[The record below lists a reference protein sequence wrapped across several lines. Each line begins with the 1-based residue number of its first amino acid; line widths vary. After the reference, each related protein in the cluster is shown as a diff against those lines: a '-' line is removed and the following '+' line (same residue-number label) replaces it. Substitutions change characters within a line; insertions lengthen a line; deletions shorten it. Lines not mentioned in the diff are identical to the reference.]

1 MDYVIL
7 GCFAVYLGLL
17 LAVSIYSAGKSST
30 MAEYILGGR
39 SLGKWSTALS
49 AQASDM
55 SGWLLMGLPGALYV
69 GGLCEAWIAIGLGI
83 GTYLNW
89 KFVAYRLRIFS
100 ESLDNALTM
109 PEFLSN
115 RFHDKKNV
123 LKTVTAVFITIFF
136 LIYTASAIVA
146 GAKLFSTIFG
156 ISYFTAL
163 FIGWLLILSYTFMGG
178 FLAVCWTD
186 SIQGAL
192 MFVAMLVVPIT
203 MFVMLGGNWAEIAP
217 LLESGGESYLK
228 LSGSTEGMD
237 WKSVLSNLAWGLGYF
252 GMPHIIVRFM
262 AIKDPQ
268 ELKYSR
274 WIGVTWVAITLG
286 MAIFIGIIG
295 RAFVAKFGLP
305 FTDADAES
313 IFLVAI
319 DYIFPSIIA
328 GFLLAAVLSATMSTA
343 ESQLLVSASSI
354 ANDLVK
360 PFNSKI
366 SEKTLML
373 ISRLSVV
380 GVALLALCIGI
391 DPNNSIM
398 DLVSDGWAGLGGAFS
413 AVMLFSLFWR
423 KTSFRGAVTGII
435 VGGSTVILWLIF
447 GANTGIYALLPGFIL
462 SALSIIIVSLI
473 WPDKESEALYDK
485 AISRL

>member
-1 MDYVIL
+1 MDWVIL
-7 GCFAVYLGLL
+7 GCFVVYLSILL
-17 LAVSIYSAGKSST
+17 GVSIYSAGKSTT

-69 GGLCEAWIAIGLGI
+69 GGLCEAWIAIGLGL

-156 ISYFTAL
+156 IPYFWAL

-203 MFVMLGGNWAEIAP
+203 MFVMLGANWGDIAP

-228 LSGSTEGMD
+228 LGGSTTGAD
-237 WKSVLSNLAWGLGYF
+237 WKSIASNLAWGLGYF

-295 RAFVAKFGLP
+295 RAFVASYGLP

-354 ANDLVK
+354 ANDLIK
-360 PFNSKI
+360 PFNAKI
-366 SEKTLML
+366 SEKALML
-373 ISRLSVV
+373 ISRVSVL
-380 GVALLALCIGI
+380 GVAVIALAIAI

-423 KTSFRGAVTGII
+423 KTSFKGAVTGII
-435 VGGSTVILWLIF
+435 VGGSTVILWLLF
-447 GANTGIYALLPGFIL
+447 GGNTGIYALLPGFIL
-462 SALSIIIVSLI
+462 SALSIIVVSLAS
-473 WPDKESEALYDK
+473 PDKESEALYDK
-485 AISRL
+485 AVAKL

>member
-1 MDYVIL
+1 MDWVIA
-7 GCFAVYLGLL
+7 GCFIFYLGLL
-17 LAVSIYSAGKSST
+17 MVVSFYSAGKSST

-39 SLGKWSTALS
+39 GLGKWSTALS

-69 GGLCEAWIAIGLGI
+69 GGLCEAWIAIGLGL

-109 PEFLSN
+109 PEYLSN

-146 GAKLFSTIFG
+146 GAKLFSTVFG
-156 ISYFTAL
+156 MSYFTAL
-163 FIGWLLILSYTFMGG
+163 FIGWFLILLYTFVGG

-186 SIQGAL
+186 AIQGSL
-192 MFVAMLVVPIT
+192 MFVAMIVVPAA
-203 MFVMLGGNWAEIAP
+203 MFIMLGASWSDIAP
-217 LLESGGESYLK
+217 LLADGGDSYLK
-228 LSGSTEGMD
+228 LSGSADGMD
-237 WKSVLSNLAWGLGYF
+237 WKSVASNLAWGLGYF

-274 WIGVTWVAITLG
+274 WIGVTWVAVTLG
-286 MAIFIGIIG
+286 MAICIGIIG
-295 RAFVAKFGLP
+295 RAFVAQYALP
-305 FTDADAES
+305 FTEADAES

-319 DYIFPSIIA
+319 DYIFPSICA

-343 ESQLLVSASSI
+343 DSQLLVSASSI

-360 PFNSKI
+360 PFKKDI
-366 SEKTLML
+366 SEKALMW
-373 ISRLSVV
+373 ISRIAVL
-380 GVALLALCIGI
+380 GVALLALCIAI

-423 KTSFRGAVTGII
+423 KTSFKGAVTGII

-447 GANTGIYALLPGFIL
+447 GGNTGIYALLPGFIL
-462 SALSIIIVSLI
+462 SALSIIVVSLAS
-473 WPDKESEALYDK
+473 PDKEAEELFDK
-485 AISRL
+485 AVAKL

>member
-30 MAEYILGGR
+30 MADYILGGR

-69 GGLCEAWIAIGLGI
+69 GGLCEAWIAIGLGL

-156 ISYFTAL
+156 ISYFLAL

-192 MFVAMLVVPIT
+192 MFVAMLIVPVT
-203 MFVMLGGNWAEIAP
+203 MFVMLGGHWGDVLP
-217 LLESGGESYLK
+217 LLEDGGETYLK
-228 LSGSTEGMD
+228 LSGSTDGMD

-274 WIGVTWVAITLG
+274 WIGVTWVAVTLG
-286 MAIFIGIIG
+286 MAICIGIVG
-295 RAFVAKFGLP
+295 RAFVNSFGLP

-319 DYIFPSIIA
+319 DYIFPSIVA

-360 PFNSKI
+360 PFNSHI
-366 SEKTLML
+366 SEKALML
-373 ISRLSVV
+373 ISRVSVL
-380 GVALLALCIGI
+380 GVALLAFCIAI

-423 KTSFRGAVTGII
+423 KTSFRGAVTGIV

-447 GANTGIYALLPGFIL
+447 GGNTGIYALLPGFIL
-462 SALSIIIVSLI
+462 SALSIIVVSLI
-473 WPDKESEALYDK
+473 WRDEESEALYDR
-485 AISRL
+485 AVSRL

>member
-1 MDYVIL
+1 MDWVIF
-7 GCFAVYLGLL
+7 GTFVFYLGLL
-17 LAVSIYSAGKSST
+17 VAVSIYSADKSST

-39 SLGKWSTALS
+39 GLGKWSTALS

-69 GGLCEAWIAIGLGI
+69 GGLCEAWIAIGLGL

-115 RFHDKKNV
+115 RFHDNTNV

-146 GAKLFSTIFG
+146 GAKLFSTVFDMP
-156 ISYFTAL
+156 YFWAL
-163 FIGWLLILSYTFMGG
+163 FIGWALILIFTFVGG

-186 SIQGAL
+186 AIQGSL

-203 MFVMLGGNWAEIAP
+203 MFVMLGANWSEIVP
-217 LLESGGESYLK
+217 LLEGGGESYLK

-237 WKSVLSNLAWGLGYF
+237 WKSVASNLAWGLGYF

-262 AIKDPQ
+262 AIKDPK

-274 WIGVTWVAITLG
+274 WIGVFWVAVTLST
-286 MAIFIGIIG
+286 AICLGIIG
-295 RAFVAKFGLP
+295 RAFVAHYNLP

-343 ESQLLVSASSI
+343 DSQLLVSASSI

-360 PFNSKI
+360 PFKPDI
-366 SEKTLML
+366 TEKQLML
-373 ISRLSVV
+373 VSRGAVL

-413 AVMLFSLFWR
+413 AVMLFALFWR
-423 KTSFRGAVTGII
+423 KTSFKGAVTGIV
-435 VGGSTVILWLIF
+435 VGGSTVILWLFF
-447 GANTGIYALLPGFIL
+447 GDNTGIYALLPGFIL
-462 SALSIIIVSLI
+462 SALSIVVVSLI
-473 WPDKESEALYDK
+473 WPDKESEELFDK
-485 AISRL
+485 AVSNL

>member
-1 MDYVIL
+1 MDWVIL
-7 GCFAVYLGLL
+7 GCFVFYLGLL
-17 LAVSIYSAGKSST
+17 VAVSIYSANKSST

-39 SLGKWSTALS
+39 GLGKWSTALS

-69 GGLCEAWIAIGLGI
+69 GGLCEAWIAIGLGL

-115 RFHDKKNV
+115 RFHDNKNV

-146 GAKLFSTIFG
+146 GAKLFSTVFNMP
-156 ISYFTAL
+156 YFWAL
-163 FIGWLLILSYTFMGG
+163 FIGWFLILLFTFVGG

-186 SIQGAL
+186 AIQGSL
-192 MFVAMLVVPIT
+192 MFVAMIVVPVT
-203 MFVMLGGNWAEIAP
+203 MFIMLGANWGDIAP

-228 LSGSTEGMD
+228 LSGSATGMD
-237 WKSVLSNLAWGLGYF
+237 WKSIASNLAWGLGYF

-274 WIGVTWVAITLG
+274 WIGVTWVAVTLG
-286 MAIFIGIIG
+286 MAICLGIIG

-343 ESQLLVSASSI
+343 DSQLLVSASSI

-360 PFNSKI
+360 TFKKDI
-366 SEKTLML
+366 SEKTLM
-373 ISRLSVV
+373 IVSRVAV
-380 GVALLALCIGI
+380 FGVALLALCIGI

-423 KTSFRGAVTGII
+423 KTSFKGAVTGII
-435 VGGSTVILWLIF
+435 VGGSTVILWLLF
-447 GANTGIYALLPGFIL
+447 GGNTGIYALLPGFIL
-462 SALSIIIVSLI
+462 SALSIIVVSLAS
-473 WPDKESEALYDK
+473 PDKESEALYDK
-485 AISRL
+485 AVAKL

>member
-1 MDYVIL
+1 MDWVIF
-7 GCFAVYLGLL
+7 GTFVFYLGLL
-17 LAVSIYSAGKSST
+17 VAVSIYSADKSST

-39 SLGKWSTALS
+39 GLGKWSTALS

-69 GGLCEAWIAIGLGI
+69 GGLCEAWIAIGLGL

-115 RFHDKKNV
+115 RFHDNTNV

-146 GAKLFSTIFG
+146 GAKLFSTVFDMP
-156 ISYFTAL
+156 YFWAL
-163 FIGWLLILSYTFMGG
+163 FIGWALILIFTFVGG

-186 SIQGAL
+186 AIQGSL

-203 MFVMLGGNWAEIAP
+203 MFVMLGANWSEIVP
-217 LLESGGESYLK
+217 LLEGGGESYLK

-237 WKSVLSNLAWGLGYF
+237 WKSVASNLAWGLGYF

-262 AIKDPQ
+262 AIKDPK

-274 WIGVTWVAITLG
+274 WIGVFWVAVTLS
-286 MAIFIGIIG
+286 MAICLGIIG
-295 RAFVAKFGLP
+295 RAFVAHYNLP

-343 ESQLLVSASSI
+343 DSQLLVSASSI

-360 PFNSKI
+360 PFKPDI
-366 SEKTLML
+366 TEKQLML
-373 ISRLSVV
+373 VSRGAVL

-413 AVMLFSLFWR
+413 AVMLFALFWR
-423 KTSFRGAVTGII
+423 KTSFKGAVTGIV
-435 VGGSTVILWLIF
+435 VGGSTVILWLFF
-447 GANTGIYALLPGFIL
+447 GDNTGIYALLPGFIL
-462 SALSIIIVSLI
+462 SALSIVVVSLI
-473 WPDKESEALYDK
+473 WPDKESEELFDK
-485 AISRL
+485 AVSNL